1 MDKRQ
6 RVCVTIPVY
15 QDKISAYEQIAMDQ
29 CFKVLGDYDII
40 FIVPVRL
47 QFFIAQ
53 HPYCVSG
60 KAKYITFDNDFFAD
74 IPGYNKLMKS
84 AVFYKSLLSYEFF
97 LIYQLDAFVFRD
109 ELMEWCDRGY
119 DNIGAPLFDGH
130 DHAKP
135 SSAIVGQGNGGF
147 CLRNV
152 NACYTVVTSLRR
164 LNYKKVYTDNNAPG
178 LRKIYRYIKHNLVYN
193 YSLYPFQPIINED
206 LFWTE
211 VVPAAFPVFNVPEP
225 LNSIPF
231 SFEVNPDVLFELN
244 GMMLPFGCHAWWR
257 YNFDFWKP
265 HIQAFGYEL

>member
-60 KAKYITFDNDFFAD
+60 KATYITFDNDFFTD
-74 IPGYNKLMKS
+74 IPAYNKLMKS
-84 AVFYKSLLSYEFF
+84 TVFYKSFFAYEFL

-109 ELMEWCDRGY
+109 ELMAWCDLGY
-119 DNIGAPLFDGH
+119 DNIGAPFFDGH
-130 DHAKP
+130 DYATAD
-135 SSAIVGQGNGGF
+135 SRIVGQGNGGF

-152 NACYTVVTSLRR
+152 MACYLVVTKIRK
-164 LNYKKVYTDNNAPG
+164 LNYHKEYTDNIRPG
-178 LRKIYRYIKHNLVYN
+178 LRKIYRYFKHNWVYN
-193 YSLYPFQPIINED
+193 YSRFPFQPIINED
-206 LFWTE
+206 RFWAD
-211 VVPAAFPVFNVPEP
+211 VIPAKFKDFKVPEP
-225 LNSIPF
+225 TVSVAF
-231 SFEVNPDVLFELN
+231 SFEVNPGVLYEIN
-244 GMMLPFGCHAWWR
+244 NRKLPFGCHAWWR
-257 YNFDFWKP
+257 YDLDFWKP
-265 HIQAFGYEL
+265 FIRTYGYDI